1 MNSKDRPQ
9 MISAFRNIFKIPE
22 LRNRIIFTAFLLVIY
37 RFGAHITI
45 PGIDDAAL
53 AAFFEKLRN
62 RPGGNMIGFVDLF
75 SGGAFSQMT
84 IFALGI
90 QPYISASIIMQL
102 LAVVVPSLEKLSKE
116 PDGRKKITQYTRYGT
131 VILSAVQG
139 LGISFLLRNPGN
151 LGIDEQVVTDPSWS
165 FHFLTVITLMAGTAF
180 VMWLGEQITERGI
193 GQGIS
198 IIITVGI
205 VAAVPSGVS
214 SITTRLINDQSLN
227 LIQLAIFLALIVVA
241 VMGTVFVTQSVR
253 KIPVQY
259 GRQIKGTKMYGGQKT
274 HLPLRVN
281 AAGMIPIIFAVT
293 LMQFPGTILGFLQT
307 NEVFASW
314 AWISWLQGVLGN
326 PAHPVYL
333 IIYASLIIAFTY
345 FYTAVQ
351 INPVDMADTLK
362 KHGAHILEKGGIRP
376 GKRTAEHINFVLT
389 RITLPG
395 ACFLA
400 AISVIPIM
408 FEGWLRIGTMVS
420 GASVLIVV
428 GVVLDTVSQVESH
441 LTDRSYEG
449 FIKGRRVKGRRSR

>member
-1 MNSKDRPQ
+1 MNSKDKPQ
-9 MISAFRNIFKIPE
+9 LIRAFRNVFKIPE
-22 LRNRIIFTAFLLVIY
+22 LRTRIIFTALLLIVY

-45 PGIDDAAL
+45 PGIDDKAL
-53 AAFFEKLRN
+53 EVFFNQLTD

-151 LGIDEQVVTDPSWS
+151 LGIDADIVMHESWS

-198 IIITVGI
+198 LIITVGI
-205 VAAVPSGVS
+205 VAAVPGGVS
-214 SITTRLINDQSLN
+214 SITSRLINDSN
-227 LIQLAIFLALIVVA
+227 FGLIQLAIFLALIVVA
-241 VMGTVFVTQSVR
+241 VMGTVFITQSVR

-259 GRQIKGTKMYGGQKT
+259 GRQIKGTRMYGGQRT

-293 LMQFPGTILGFLQT
+293 LMQFPGTILGFLPQDWG
-307 NEVFASW
+307 W
-314 AWISWLQGVLGN
+314 ALGLQGVLGN
-326 PAHPVYL
+326 PGHPVYL
-333 IIYASLIIAFTY
+333 TLYAGLIIAFTY

-408 FEGWLRIGTMVS
+408 FDRWLQIGTMVS

-428 GVVLDTVSQVESH
+428 GVVLDTVSQIESH

-449 FIKGRRVKGRRSR
+449 FIKGRRIKGRRSR

>member
-1 MNSKDRPQ
+1 MNSKDKPQ
-9 MISAFRNIFKIPE
+9 MISAFRNVFKIPE
-22 LRNRIIFTAFLLVIY
+22 LRSRIIFTALLLIVY

-45 PGIDDAAL
+45 PGIDDQAL
-53 AAFFEKLRN
+53 EEFFNQLTD

-102 LAVVVPSLEKLSKE
+102 LAVVVPALERLSKE

-151 LGIDEQVVTDPSWS
+151 LGIQAEIVMNESWS

-198 IIITVGI
+198 LIITVGI
-205 VAAVPSGVS
+205 VAAVPGGVT
-214 SITTRLINDQSLN
+214 SITSRLINDPN
-227 LIQLAIFLALIVVA
+227 FGLIQLAIFLALIVVA

-259 GRQIKGTKMYGGQKT
+259 GRQIKGTRMYGGQRT

-293 LMQFPGTILGFLQT
+293 LMQFPGTILGFLPQDWG
-307 NEVFASW
+307 W
-314 AWISWLQGVLGN
+314 ALGLQGVLGN
-326 PAHPVYL
+326 PGHPVYL

-400 AISVIPIM
+400 GISIIPIM
-408 FEGWLRIGTMVS
+408 FEGWLQIGTMVS

-428 GVVLDTVSQVESH
+428 GVVLDTVSQIESH

-449 FIKGRRVKGRRSR
+449 FIKGRRIKGRRSR